1 MKGLVLHMR
10 IVTSTQIKVAEK
22 YASDSGISS
31 LRLME
36 NAGVAAVRFIRDT
49 VVVTDFSFVV
59 ICGSGNNGGDGFVAA
74 RKLIE
79 HGAKVKVILANGL
92 PKTVDATEMFER
104 LKSELVKFYDFN
116 VLTQECFD
124 AINQCDYIVDA
135 IFGTGFKGD
144 IRSNFKMLIE
154 AINTSKSQ
162 VFSLDMPSGANADTG
177 EVVGE
182 CVMADYTITF
192 AAPKMGQYTSPATDY
207 CGIIKTVNI
216 GIPEQAFLLFNIN
229 TELLELKM
237 IENMIPV
244 RKRNTHKGDF
254 GKVFSLC
261 GSLGMSG
268 AAFLSCS
275 GALRCGAGLVSAM
288 VPQTIYNVLA
298 TKLNEAMVF
307 PIEATESGSFALSN
321 LHHIIESSKKSS
333 VLMLGCGISQNDETM
348 QLVREIIKKA
358 TCPIVLDADGIIAFT
373 QHIDLLRESKADI
386 IITPHSGEMAR
397 LVDKSVEFVQSN
409 RLAIASDV
417 AVKYSLT
424 VVLKGANTVIAT
436 PDGKTFINS
445 TGNPGMAKGGSGDLL
460 TGMIAAFIAQG
471 FNLTDAACCGVFIH
485 GLAGDRCAAKLS
497 QYAMQ
502 PTDMLLEVP
511 QIFCEISR

>member
-1 MKGLVLHMR
+1 MR
-10 IVTSTQIKVAEK
+10 IVTSSQIKVAEK
-22 YASDSGISS
+22 YAADSGISS

-36 NAGVAAVRFIRDT
+36 NAGAAAVRFIRDT
-49 VVVTDFSFVV
+49 VVITNVPFVV
-59 ICGSGNNGGDGFVAA
+59 ICGRGNNGGDGFVAA

-79 HGAKVKVILANGL
+79 HGAIVKVILASGL
-92 PKTVDATEMFER
+92 PKTTDATEMFER
-104 LKSELVKFYDFN
+104 LKSQLVKFYDFN
-116 VLTQECFD
+116 IQAQECFD
-124 AINQCDYIVDA
+124 AITQCEYIVDA
-135 IFGTGFKGD
+135 IIGTGFIND
-144 IRSNFKMLIE
+144 IQSNLTMLIE
-154 AINTSKSQ
+154 AINKSKKQ
-162 VFSLDMPSGANADTG
+162 VFSLDMPSGANSDTG
-177 EVVGE
+177 EIIGE
-182 CVMADYTITF
+182 CVKADYTIAF

-216 GIPEQAFLLFNIN
+216 GIPEYAFLLFNIN

-237 IENMIPV
+237 IQNMIPV
-244 RKRNTHKGDF
+244 RKKNSHKGDF

-261 GSLGMSG
+261 GSIGMSG
-268 AAFLSCS
+268 AAFLACS

-288 VPQTIYNVLA
+288 VPQTIYNILA

-307 PIEATESGSFALSN
+307 PVEATETGSFSLSS
-321 LHHIIESSKKSS
+321 LEHIIEFTKKST

-348 QLVREIIKKA
+348 QLVREIIKRA

-386 IITPHSGEMAR
+386 IITPHTGEMAQ
-397 LVDKSVEFVQSN
+397 LVNKSVGFVQNN
-409 RLAIASDV
+409 RLAIASDI
-417 AVKYSLT
+417 AVKYGVH

-471 FNLTDAACCGVFIH
+471 FNITDAICCGVFIH
-485 GLAGDRCAAKLS
+485 GFAGDRCAEKYS

-511 QIFCEISR
+511 QIFREISR